1 MFRKYCRGRRSF
13 LLLKM
18 EAVMKIKRGDI
29 IIADLGQHETSIQS
43 GIRPCVVMSNDMANR
58 HSPVL
63 TVVPLTSKIHKKEYL
78 PTHVFLNGYRNT
90 GLDRHSLALCEQIT
104 SVAYSDILEVAGRVS
119 DRKMAEIGHAVKVQC
134 GLAA

>member
-1 MFRKYCRGRRSF
+1 
-13 LLLKM
+13 
-18 EAVMKIKRGDI
+18 MKIRRGDI

-43 GIRPCVVMSNDMANR
+43 GIRPCVVISNNIANR
-58 HSPVL
+58 HSPVI

-90 GLDRHSLALCEQIT
+90 GLGRHGLALCEQIT
-104 SVAYSDILEVAGRVS
+104 SVAFSDILEVTGRVS
-119 DRKMAEIGHAVKVQC
+119 GKKMAEIGNAVKVQC

>member
-1 MFRKYCRGRRSF
+1 MWAD
-13 LLLKM
+13 LPAVLM
-18 EAVMKIKRGDI
+18 EEWTVKIRRGDI

-43 GIRPCVVMSNDMANR
+43 GIRPCVVMSNNMANR
-58 HSPVL
+58 HSPVI

-90 GLDRHSLALCEQIT
+90 GLGCHSLALCEQIT
-104 SVAYSDILEVAGRVS
+104 SVAFSDILEVTGKVS
-119 DRKMAEIGHAVKVQC
+119 ERKLAEISHAVGVQC

>member
-1 MFRKYCRGRRSF
+1 
-13 LLLKM
+13 
-18 EAVMKIKRGDI
+18 MKIKRGDF

-43 GIRPCVVMSNDMANR
+43 GIRPCVVMSNDMANK
-58 HSPVL
+58 HSPVI

-104 SVAYSDILEVAGRVS
+104 SVAFSDILEVAGRVS
-119 DRKMAEIGHAVKVQC
+119 KRKLAEIGHAVKVQC
-134 GLAA
+134 GLVA